1 MQKSEK
7 DTQLKPE
14 IEKVLEDIDSG
25 KIKTK
30 RYKNAQEFLNHV
42 DETLSK

>member
-7 DTQLKPE
+7 ENQLKPE
-14 IEKVLEDIDSG
+14 VEKILEDIDSG

-30 RYKNAQEFLNHV
+30 RYKNAQEIIKHV
-42 DETLSK
+42 DKILSD